1 MRLPRFPI
9 LPPWRGLPLAAV
21 CALYLFAGLTGHD
34 PWKNDDALHFGIAWE
49 LYRGGDW
56 LAPQLAG
63 APWLDTP
70 PLYYWIAALCG
81 HLFGPLLPL
90 HDAIRLASG
99 LCGALFL
106 ALLAFAGRLLHK
118 SSQPKKTGGISG
130 LGELEDDT
138 RRRTGNAAP
147 LIAIG
152 CLGLLLPIHDTQPF
166 IALLAASAVAYG
178 GFALLPLR
186 PMAGGSLAGLGIGLG
201 FLAGGTLALAHL
213 LPLLLL
219 LPLNRHWRTPVALRG
234 LLVTL
239 LLAALLCAAWPLLLA
254 SQRPDA
260 YALWLE
266 RMLASLRY
274 QSDWWRNL
282 PDFAKLLAWFAWPAL
297 PLALWALWLNR
308 RDLGHPAI
316 ALPLIGTLTSFGIL
330 LLFGEPRPTLQALP
344 LLVPLILQAA
354 SSAHLLRRG
363 AANAFD
369 WFGMMTFS
377 FFALLIW
384 LGGNALSF
392 GLPAKIAR
400 NAARIAP
407 GYSHEFSLL
416 AFALAAALSL
426 IWFWLIFTSPRSA
439 WRGISHWAAGV
450 ALMWTLLITLWLP
463 WVDYGK
469 SYRSVA
475 ESLQQALPQEQDAG
489 CLAQRDLGLPQ
500 RISFDYFV
508 GISPRAADSADGQ
521 DCPLLLIQ
529 GTAAG
534 GRVPQGDDW
543 QQRWEGRRPSD
554 RNERFW
560 LYQRVPHA
568 QAAQAQ

>member
-1 MRLPRFPI
+1 MRLPRFPL

-21 CALYLFAGLTGHD
+21 CVLYLFAGLIGHD

-49 LYRGGDW
+49 IYRGGDW
-56 LAPQLAG
+56 LLPQLAG
-63 APWLDTP
+63 TPWLETP

-81 HLFGPLLPL
+81 HVFGPLLPL

-99 LCGALFL
+99 IFGALFL

-118 SSQPKKTGGISG
+118 STQQKKPN
-130 LGELEDDT
+130 ELADDT

-152 CLGLLLPIHDTQPF
+152 CLGLLLPIHDTQPL
-166 IALLAASAVAYG
+166 IALLAASALAYG

-186 PMAGGSLAGLGIGLG
+186 PVAGGTLAGLGMGLG
-201 FLAGGTLALAHL
+201 FLAGGALALAHL

-219 LPLNRHWRTPVALRG
+219 LPLLSHWRTPAALRG
-234 LLVTL
+234 LFVALLLTL
-239 LLAALLCAAWPLLLA
+239 LLCASWPLLLYTL
-254 SQRPDA
+254 RPDA
-260 YALWLE
+260 YPLWLE
-266 RMLASLRY
+266 QLRGSLSY
-274 QSDWWRNL
+274 QQGWWRNL

-308 RDLGHPAI
+308 RQLKHPAI
-316 ALPLIGTLTSFGIL
+316 ALPCLGSLLSLSIL

-369 WFGMMTFS
+369 WFSMMTFS

-384 LGGNALSF
+384 LGGSALTF
-392 GLPAKIAR
+392 GIPPKIAS

-407 GYSHEFSLL
+407 GFIGEFSLPL
-416 AFALAAALSL
+416 FALAALLTLA
-426 IWFWLIFTSPRSA
+426 WFWLIITSPRSA

-450 ALMWTLLITLWLP
+450 ALMWAMLITLWLP
-463 WVDYGK
+463 WGDYAK
-469 SYRSVA
+469 SYRGVA
-475 ESLQQALPQEQDAG
+475 HSLQQTLRTLQLPADADN
-489 CLAQRDLGLPQ
+489 CINAHQLGLPQ
-500 RISFDYFV
+500 RISFEYFADLRFQPV
-508 GISPRAADSADGQ
+508 AAHLQAHA

-529 GTAAG
+529 GPLGKTPAPAQ
-534 GRVPQGDDW
+534 VQGQW
-543 QQRWEGRRPSD
+543 QLRWQGQRPSD
-554 RNERFW
+554 RNESFW
-560 LYQRVPHA
+560 LYQR
-568 QAAQAQ
+568 Q